1 MLLQTR
7 MTESSYSLQE
17 NIQNFPSTPLARL
30 LNEVW
35 AHLRLLIPVAI
46 KDNFFFY
53 HIVMLITNVL
63 LEKMY
68 KQKL

>member
-46 KDNFFFY
+46 KDNFFF
-53 HIVMLITNVL
+53 TT
-63 LEKMY
+63 
-68 KQKL
+68 